1 MGVSPVFRQRNQQME
16 KEPVLALM
24 DQVLEE
30 RQPKGELIPEVRKDP
45 PEASNPSPAT
55 QLCPG
60 HLPSPSQHEGY
71 SSYFIKLCEH

>member
-30 RQPKGELIPEVRKDP
+30 RQPKRELIPEVRKDP

-55 QLCPG
+55 QLCVLDAFLL
-60 HLPSPSQHEGY
+60 HRNMKVIAVTS
-71 SSYFIKLCEH
+71 